1 MFIAILTLLSALSI
15 SGVAIFYSVIGLATI
30 FPGAFWPVVIMG
42 SVLEVGKL
50 VTASWLYRNWRHT
63 RWLLRTYLT
72 TAVIVLICITSM
84 GIFGFLSKAHL
95 EQNLAE
101 DTVTQRIEIIN
112 SKILSEE
119 TYIKRQK
126 DTIVRLESTLNRT
139 TDSNTGALEIE
150 IQSLKDAEDKF
161 KTLLAVETNNVKDL
175 NDQLKTTLKDLN
187 DRLRTLDKDVS
198 DVLTSNKSFFNEE
211 KAAADLKASQKQ
223 EREQIANK
231 IAETEKT
238 IAIKIAE
245 AQARIQVLKDD
256 YAKDTSKIQ
265 ERIDSLRKSNV
276 ADNSGVN
283 NDIVKAEQNII
294 DAQNRI
300 DGYIVEREPL
310 QSSMLK
316 LEAEVGPVK
325 YIAALAVDFGI
336 TDKVDTSEAVR
347 WVILIIICVF
357 DPLAVLLLIA
367 ANQSFLRRFPVK
379 APKPQEVIDLEKP
392 DDEDVTLKWNEM
404 MDKANEAARME
415 QATETLKQW
424 KDKLEAFNQK
434 VPQPE
439 SKDVEIVQQE
449 QDETVPFIDLKGQ
462 KKTEDEEI
470 VVDNTKDGFDPAEV
484 EGFEEFN
491 KNYEQPKVDKEKQ
504 LEEFKKR
511 EEEEKAELERI
522 AEEAKKEE
530 ATATVEEAL
539 KMTEA
544 ESVETPIKEE
554 RIKPDLTEVIEPE
567 TSVQPKPKMAMLGQ
581 RIVDKKGKVVEP
593 PKPQEPELPNPAEI
607 TDESRKQMLDVFH
620 NQHGKFEDIT
630 NEELKMERDESNR
643 AQYLAD
649 VGLTREEAEAQQAIT
664 ESRMAFFTDMID
676 DILRGDTTFEN
687 VPEENRKIIA
697 QIMDPELPNPPVI
710 TKGSALKEKRPEG
723 IEDMS
728 AEGLKEKFMIQPDI
742 EDRPMTDEEL
752 DKLLEGFEEDN
763 QPKPGQKTRMV
774 IRNGQRIFVPV
785 EDSQENYVQNEEQSD
800 QTLWAKSKELDI
812 PEPEKNEIILPDLPN
827 SVEEVPEIAESIS
840 IEQNSAADKFEK
852 YKKRLTSEEHYHQRI
867 EDRINDL
874 ITKLENKEIK
884 LSDLSE
890 EDRNVIIGILN
901 QEG

>member
-1 MFIAILTLLSALSI
+1 M
-15 SGVAIFYSVIGLATI
+15 
-30 FPGAFWPVVIMG
+30 VIMG

-63 RWLLRTYLT
+63 RWLLKTYLT

-112 SKILSEE
+112 SKIQSEE

-126 DTIVRLESTLNRT
+126 ESIIRLESTLDRT
-139 TDSNTGALEIE
+139 TTSNTGALDIE

-161 KTLLAVETNNVKDL
+161 KTLLAVETNTVKDL
-175 NDQLKTTLKDLN
+175 NEQLKTTVKDLN

-198 DVLTSNKSFFNEE
+198 DVLNANKQFFNEE
-211 KAAADLKASQKQ
+211 RAAAELKASQKE

-231 IAETEKT
+231 IAEAEKT

-245 AQARIQVLKDD
+245 AQARIQILKDD
-256 YAKDTSKIQ
+256 YAKDTEKLQ
-265 ERIDSLRKSNV
+265 ARIDSLRQSNV
-276 ADNSGVN
+276 SDNSGVN
-283 NDIVKAEQNII
+283 NSIAKAEQNII

-347 WVILIIICVF
+347 WVILIIIVVF

-379 APKPQEVIDLEKP
+379 APKPQEIVDLEKP
-392 DDEDVTLKWNEM
+392 DEEDVTLKWNEM
-404 MDKANEAARME
+404 IDKAKE
-415 QATETLKQW
+415 QAAKENAEKQMKDW
-424 KDKLEAFNQK
+424 QDKLQKFNEK

-439 SKDVEIVQQE
+439 DKPVEIVQE
-449 QDETVPFIDLKGQ
+449 QDDSTVPHIELKGQ
-462 KKTEDEEI
+462 KKTEDKEI
-470 VVDNTKDGFDPAEV
+470 AVDNTKDGFDPDEV
-484 EGFEEFN
+484 MFDMITE
-491 KNYEQPKVDKEKQ
+491 PPVDKAKQ

-522 AEEAKKEE
+522 AEEAKQEDEKTVHELLVEGFEE
-530 ATATVEEAL
+530 QQ
-539 KMTEA
+539 KKEA
-544 ESVETPIKEE
+544 EEE
-554 RIKPDLTEVIEPE
+554 QRIKPDLTEVIEPE
-567 TSVQPKPKMAMLGQ
+567 TSIQEDKAKKQSMGMLGT
-581 RIVDKKGKVVEP
+581 RIVEDRTGKVVEP
-593 PKPQEPELPNPAEI
+593 PKPELPNPAEM
-607 TDESRKQMLDVFH
+607 TDEERKQMLDAFH
-620 NQHGKFEDIT
+620 NKNGKYEDISS
-630 NEELKMERDESNR
+630 EELKVERDESNR
-643 AQYLAD
+643 AQFLAD
-649 VGLTREEAEAQQAIT
+649 VGLTKEKAEQQPAIT
-664 ESRMAFFTDMID
+664 ESRMAFFQDIID

-687 VPEENRKIIA
+687 VPEENREIIA
-697 QIMDPELPNPPVI
+697 QIMDPEMPNPQII
-710 TKGSALKEKRPEG
+710 TKGSALKEQRPDG
-723 IEDMS
+723 IEEMS

-752 DKLLEGFEEDN
+752 DKLLEGFDEDN
-763 QPKPGQKTRMV
+763 KPKPGQKTRMV
-774 IRNGQRIFVPV
+774 IKNGQRIFIPV
-785 EDSQENYVQNEEQSD
+785 EEKEEYVQNEEQND
-800 QTLWAKSKELDI
+800 QTLWQKSKELDI
-812 PEPEKNEIILPDLPN
+812 PEPDKNEIILPDLPN
-827 SVEEVPEIAESIS
+827 TVDEVPEIAESIS
-840 IEQNSAADKFEK
+840 IEQKISNDKFEK
-852 YKKRLTSEEHYHQRI
+852 YKKRLTSEEDYHQRV
-867 EDRINDL
+867 EARIDDL
-874 ITKLENKEIK
+874 ITKLDNKEIQ

-890 EDRNVIIGILN
+890 EDRNVIIDILN
-901 QEG
+901 QDD